1 MHSEAGSSHRG
12 YVNDHLISPGSV
24 MPIAIK
30 TLKANA
36 SVKTQQD
43 FRREVELMSEL
54 RHPNIVNI
62 K

>member
-12 YVNDHLISPGSV
+12 YVNDHLISPGGV

-43 FRREVELMSEL
+43 FRLNCVIPTL
-54 RHPNIVNI
+54 
-62 K
+62 